1 METMDGSTRL
11 QKKRGP
17 KGKGPRVR
25 IALRLPPELHAEM
38 RAEMDRTGCPAQDI
52 LQTLLAEHVGR
63 PDLAPQALLATNEQE
78 TLPLAETA

>member
-1 METMDGSTRL
+1 MDAMDGSTRL
-11 QKKRGP
+11 RKKPGP

-38 RAEMDRTGCPAQDI
+38 RAVMERTGCPAQDI

-63 PDLAPQALLATNEQE
+63 PDLAPQALLADEQE
-78 TLPLAETA
+78 ALPLAEIA